1 MKRTAFLLA
10 TLTTF
15 CLSSC
20 VQEVLAPG
28 EIELI
33 SESGYI
39 LAESPEALYGKV
51 IGELQMQFGVDQKVT
66 LLQTTI
72 KENAEYVL
80 ALVDFATEAGEEG
93 NLLFILHRV
102 APEDRLWTQE
112 TKYTTLACS
121 GSLGCKLNVHEDD
134 EEISFHC
141 TEEPCEVQAQ
151 VAGL

>member
-10 TLTTF
+10 TLTTL

-20 VQEVLAPG
+20 VQDVWAPG

-33 SESGYI
+33 SETGYI
-39 LAESPEALYGKV
+39 LAESPEALHDKV
-51 IGELQMQFGVDQKVT
+51 IGELQLQFGVEQEVT

-80 ALVDFATEAGEEG
+80 ALVDFATEQGEEG
-93 NLLFILHRV
+93 NMLFILHRA
-102 APEDRLWTQE
+102 APEDRLWTQD

-121 GSLGCKLNVHEDD
+121 GSLGCKLDVYEDQ

-141 TEEPCEVQAQ
+141 TDEPCEVQAK
-151 VAGL
+151 VASL